1 MKTVLVDA
9 VSTFLIKDHG
19 IFQEMHSLL
28 EKYLN
33 RKIIVTNANDEQI
46 LMFGLDKMPYEVFSM
61 KHEPEKT
68 DPKYFQTLMQ
78 RYNLKCED
86 LIYFEHNQDA
96 VLSAKSLGINSFY
109 YDPVKKD
116 LDELEIFINSSINS

>member
-109 YDPVKKD
+109 
-116 LDELEIFINSSINS
+116 

>member
-1 MKTVLVDA
+1 
-9 VSTFLIKDHG
+9 
-19 IFQEMHSLL
+19 
-28 EKYLN
+28 
-33 RKIIVTNANDEQI
+33 
-46 LMFGLDKMPYEVFSM
+46 
-61 KHEPEKT
+61 
-68 DPKYFQTLMQ
+68 MQ

>member
-1 MKTVLVDA
+1 MNQK
-9 VSTFLIKDHG
+9 
-19 IFQEMHSLL
+19 
-28 EKYLN
+28 
-33 RKIIVTNANDEQI
+33 
-46 LMFGLDKMPYEVFSM
+46 
-61 KHEPEKT
+61 KT
-68 DPKYFQTLMQ
+68 DPKYFQALMQ